1 MAAVMRRKRGGRERE
16 EKIFRKREKERE
28 KERER
33 ERETEDREIFER
45 FEEVVGV
52 FALL

>member
-33 ERETEDREIFER
+33 ERDGRSRDLREI
-45 FEEVVGV
+45 
-52 FALL
+52 

>member
-16 EKIFRKREKERE
+16 EKLFRK
-28 KERER
+28 RER

-45 FEEVVGV
+45 FEEVGV
-52 FALL
+52 FGCFALL